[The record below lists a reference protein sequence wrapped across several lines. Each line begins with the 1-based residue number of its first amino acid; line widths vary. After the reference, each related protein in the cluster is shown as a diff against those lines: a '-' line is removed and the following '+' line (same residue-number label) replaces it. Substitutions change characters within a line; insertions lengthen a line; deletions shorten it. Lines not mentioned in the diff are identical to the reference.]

1 MTPYSKLNSQGND
14 FILIEKHKI
23 ETKLTRDMI
32 ENYCSRDSIGC
43 DQLFII
49 DTSDKSNIKCEVYN
63 QDGSIACQCGNGI
76 RATMLYL
83 NKKYDLCNTNIIICN
98 RPYHSKIKDD
108 LIYIDMGMPNFMKC
122 PYNEH
127 ISLSSDGIITSVD
140 DKDSNINFSFIPLS
154 IGNEHS
160 VVFSANCLKNKDSI
174 SKILKKIFGYEMNI
188 GFIENAKEF
197 LNNSESIVKLTVNER
212 GAGYTESCG
221 SGATAAAI
229 CLFRLFELENKHEI
243 DNYNIKIQQ
252 KGGIL
257 EVTKNHL
264 NSFELIGPSSYDG
277 DGYLE

>member
-1 MTPYSKLNSQGND
+1 
-14 FILIEKHKI
+14 
-23 ETKLTRDMI
+23 
-32 ENYCSRDSIGC
+32 
-43 DQLFII
+43 
-49 DTSDKSNIKCEVYN
+49 
-63 QDGSIACQCGNGI
+63 
-76 RATMLYL
+76 
-83 NKKYDLCNTNIIICN
+83 
-98 RPYHSKIKDD
+98 
-108 LIYIDMGMPNFMKC
+108 MGMPNFMKC
-122 PYNEH
+122 PCSEH

-160 VVFSANCLKNKDSI
+160 VVFSPNCLKNKDSI
-174 SKILKKIFGYEMNI
+174 SQILKKIFGYEMNI

-221 SGATAAAI
+221 SGATAAAM
-229 CLFRLFELENKHEI
+229 CLFRLFELENKTEI
-243 DNYNIKIQQ
+243 DNSNIKIQQ